1 LNPVHRK
8 LLKAAIWTV
17 AATLLFPP
25 FVFYH
30 PQGGA
35 LGTAFG
41 FLLSPPEHPI
51 GGEWTGIV
59 DVPLLVIEWLAIGIV
74 LRILWVLFR
83 TTAPVKHTDIILRWI
98 DTQVEIARINADAIK
113 YAAEIRA
120 DQQNHKSLRGSS
132 HGD

>member
-1 LNPVHRK
+1 MNPVQRK
-8 LLKAAIWTV
+8 LFKAAIWTV
-17 AATLLFPP
+17 FATLLFPP

-51 GGEWTGIV
+51 GSEWTGTV
-59 DVPLLVIEWLAIGIV
+59 DVSLLLVEWLAVGIV

-83 TTAPVKHTDIILRWI
+83 TKEPVKHTDIILHLI

-113 YAAEIRA
+113 YVA